1 MKNVTVIMT
10 AIAAAFCLIVLGA
23 YLYQTAPEK
32 DTPNLPETELETE
45 LQTLAEQP
53 VVALLD
59 DQPDADISS
68 ATIADE
74 MPVPE
79 LAPVFVSLDLVNVSP
94 DGVVVLSGQS
104 NAGNL
109 IEIYDGD
116 HLIASASANGKGDW
130 VAVPDMLL
138 TPGTYL
144 LTATTTTED
153 GDVILSDRAVVIVI
167 PQDTDTPP
175 LVALVPVNEAVDMQA
190 ELLQSPLTEDA
201 KDSVISITDAPV
213 LTVDPNVPAELV
225 ADPSLPPRVTIRMI
239 DALTDNRMAVSG
251 FRQGTGNIAV
261 MIDDVS
267 AQLSLSPEGYLAEAI
282 IPDADQFPV
291 AVAMTDDN
299 GETLASARII
309 LNKSKLDETLS
320 GNALV
325 VVQKGDALWRIA
337 YRTYGEGIRYV
348 DIYSSNAGE
357 IKNPDLI
364 YPDQIFI
371 IPNQ

>member
-10 AIAAAFCLIVLGA
+10 AIAAAFCLIILGA

-32 DTPNLPETELETE
+32 DTPNLPETELEAE
-45 LQTLAEQP
+45 LETLAEQP
-53 VVALLD
+53 AVVLSD
-59 DQPDADISS
+59 DQPDADIDP

-74 MPVPE
+74 TLISEP
-79 LAPVFVSLDLVNVSP
+79 APVFVSLDLVNVSP

-116 HLIASASANGKGDW
+116 NLIASASANGKGDW
-130 VAVPDMLL
+130 VAVPDMALA
-138 TPGTYL
+138 PGTYL
-144 LTATTTTED
+144 LTVTTTTED

-167 PQDTDTPP
+167 PNDADTPP

-201 KDSVISITDAPV
+201 KDSVISVTDAPV
-213 LTVDPNVPAELV
+213 LTVDPTVPVELV
-225 ADPSLPPRVTIRMI
+225 ADPSLPPQVTIRMI

-261 MIDDVS
+261 MIDDIS
-267 AQLSLSPEGYLAEAI
+267 AQVSISPEGYLAEAI

-291 AVAMTDDN
+291 TVVMTDDN

-309 LNKSKLDETLS
+309 LNKAKLDETLS

>member
-1 MKNVTVIMT
+1 MKNLTVIMT
-10 AIAAAFCLIVLGA
+10 AITAAFCLIILGI
-23 YLYQTAPEK
+23 YLYQTTPEK
-32 DTPNLPETELETE
+32 DTPNLPETELEA
-45 LQTLAEQP
+45 LDEQP
-53 VVALLD
+53 AIVLLD
-59 DQPDADISS
+59 DQPDADINP
-68 ATIADE
+68 AANADKMPIAE
-74 MPVPE
+74 PIS
-79 LAPVFVSLDLVNVSP
+79 VFVSLDLVNVSP
-94 DGVVVLSGQS
+94 DGIVVLSGQS

-130 VAVPDMLL
+130 VAVPDMPLA
-138 TPGTYL
+138 PGTYL

-153 GDVILSDRAVVIVI
+153 EDVILSDRAVVIVI
-167 PQDTDTPP
+167 PEDADTAP
-175 LVALVPVNEAVDMQA
+175 LVALVPVNEAIEMQA
-190 ELLQSPLTEDA
+190 ELLQSPLTADA
-201 KDSVISITDAPV
+201 KDSVISVTDAPV
-213 LTVDPNVPAELV
+213 LTVDPTVPAELV
-225 ADPSLPPRVTIRMI
+225 ADPSLPPQVTIRMI

-251 FRQGTGNIAV
+251 FRQGTGNITV
-261 MIDDVS
+261 MIDDIS
-267 AQLSLSPEGYLAEAI
+267 AQLSLSPEGYLAEGI
-282 IPDADQFPV
+282 IPDRDAFPV
-291 AVAMTDDN
+291 TVVMTDDN
-299 GETLASARII
+299 GNTLASARII

-337 YRTYGEGIRYV
+337 YLTYGAGIRYV

>member
-10 AIAAAFCLIVLGA
+10 AIAAAFCLIILGV

-32 DTPNLPETELETE
+32 DTPNLPETELEAE
-45 LQTLAEQP
+45 LETLAEQP
-53 VVALLD
+53 AVVLSD
-59 DQPDADISS
+59 DQPDADIDP

-74 MPVPE
+74 TLISEP
-79 LAPVFVSLDLVNVSP
+79 APVFVSLDLVNVSP

-116 HLIASASANGKGDW
+116 NLIASASANGKGDW
-130 VAVPDMLL
+130 VAVPDMALA
-138 TPGTYL
+138 PGTYL
-144 LTATTTTED
+144 LTVTTTTED

-167 PQDTDTPP
+167 PNDADTPP

-190 ELLQSPLTEDA
+190 ELLQSPFTEDA
-201 KDSVISITDAPV
+201 KDSVISVTDAPV
-213 LTVDPNVPAELV
+213 LTVDPTVPVELV
-225 ADPSLPPRVTIRMI
+225 ADPSLPPQVTIRMI

-261 MIDDVS
+261 MIDDIS
-267 AQLSLSPEGYLAEAI
+267 AQVSISPEGYLAEAI

-309 LNKSKLDETLS
+309 LNKAKLDETLS

>member
-32 DTPNLPETELETE
+32 DTPNLPETELENE
-45 LQTLAEQP
+45 LETLAEQP
-53 VVALLD
+53 AVALSD
-59 DQPDADISS
+59 DQPDADIAS

-79 LAPVFVSLDLVNVSP
+79 PAPVFVSLDLVNVSP

-261 MIDDVS
+261 MIDDIS

>member
-10 AIAAAFCLIVLGA
+10 AIAAAFCLIILGA

-32 DTPNLPETELETE
+32 DTPNLPETELEAE
-45 LQTLAEQP
+45 LETLAEQP
-53 VVALLD
+53 AVVLSD
-59 DQPDADISS
+59 DQPDADIDP

-74 MPVPE
+74 TLISEP
-79 LAPVFVSLDLVNVSP
+79 APVFVSLDLVNVSP

-116 HLIASASANGKGDW
+116 NLIASASANGKGDW
-130 VAVPDMLL
+130 VAVPDMALA
-138 TPGTYL
+138 PGTYL

-167 PQDTDTPP
+167 PNDADTPP

-201 KDSVISITDAPV
+201 KDSVISVTDVPV
-213 LTVDPNVPAELV
+213 LTVDPTVPVELV
-225 ADPSLPPRVTIRMI
+225 ADPSLPPQVTIRMI

-261 MIDDVS
+261 MIDDIS
-267 AQLSLSPEGYLAEAI
+267 AQVSISPEGYLAEAI
-282 IPDADQFPV
+282 IPDRDAFPV
-291 AVAMTDDN
+291 TVVMTDNN
-299 GETLASARII
+299 GNTLASARII
-309 LNKSKLDETLS
+309 LNKAKLDETLS

>member
-10 AIAAAFCLIVLGA
+10 AIAAAFCLIILGA

-32 DTPNLPETELETE
+32 DTPNLPETELET
-45 LQTLAEQP
+45 LAEQP
-53 VVALLD
+53 AVVLSD
-59 DQPDADISS
+59 DQPDADIDP

-74 MPVPE
+74 TLISEP
-79 LAPVFVSLDLVNVSP
+79 APVFVSLDLVNVSP

-109 IEIYDGD
+109 IEIYNGD
-116 HLIASASANGKGDW
+116 NLIASASANGKGDW
-130 VAVPDMLL
+130 VAVPDMALA
-138 TPGTYL
+138 PGTYL
-144 LTATTTTED
+144 LTVTTTTED

-167 PQDTDTPP
+167 PNDADTPP

-201 KDSVISITDAPV
+201 KDSVISVTDVPV
-213 LTVDPNVPAELV
+213 LTVDPTVPVELV
-225 ADPSLPPRVTIRMI
+225 ADPSLPPQVTIRMI

-261 MIDDVS
+261 MIDDIS
-267 AQLSLSPEGYLAEAI
+267 AQVSISPEGYLAEAI

-309 LNKSKLDETLS
+309 LNKAKLDETLS

>member
-1 MKNVTVIMT
+1 MKNVTVVMT

-45 LQTLAEQP
+45 LETLAEQP
-53 VVALLD
+53 ELALSD
-59 DQPDADISS
+59 DQPDADIAS

-79 LAPVFVSLDLVNVSP
+79 PAPVFVSLDLVNVSP

-213 LTVDPNVPAELV
+213 LTVDTNVPAELV

-261 MIDDVS
+261 IIDDIS

>member
-45 LQTLAEQP
+45 LETLAEQP
-53 VVALLD
+53 AVALSD
-59 DQPDADISS
+59 DQPDADIAS

-79 LAPVFVSLDLVNVSP
+79 PAPVFVSLDLVNVSP

-261 MIDDVS
+261 MIDDIS

-309 LNKSKLDETLS
+309 LNKSKLHETLS

>member
-1 MKNVTVIMT
+1 MKNLTVIMT
-10 AIAAAFCLIVLGA
+10 AIAAAFCLIILGI

-32 DTPNLPETELETE
+32 DTPNLPETELEIE
-45 LQTLAEQP
+45 LETLDEQP
-53 VVALLD
+53 AIVLPD
-59 DQPDADISS
+59 NQPDADINP
-68 ATIADE
+68 AANPDE
-74 MPVPE
+74 MPIAEPI
-79 LAPVFVSLDLVNVSP
+79 PVFVSLDLVNVSP

-116 HLIASASANGKGDW
+116 HLISSASANGKGDW
-130 VAVPDMLL
+130 VAVPDMPLA
-138 TPGTYL
+138 PGTYL

-167 PQDTDTPP
+167 PEDADTAP
-175 LVALVPVNEAVDMQA
+175 LVALVPVNEAVEMQA
-190 ELLQSPLTEDA
+190 ELLQSPLTTDA
-201 KDSVISITDAPV
+201 KDSVISVTDAPV
-213 LTVDPNVPAELV
+213 LTVDPTVSAELV

-251 FRQGTGNIAV
+251 FRQGTGNITV
-261 MIDDVS
+261 MIDDIS
-267 AQLSLSPEGYLAEAI
+267 AQLSLSPEGYLAEGI
-282 IPDADQFPV
+282 IPDRDAFPV
-291 AVAMTDDN
+291 TVVMTDDN
-299 GETLASARII
+299 GNTLASARII

-337 YRTYGEGIRYV
+337 YRTYGAWIRYV

>member
-1 MKNVTVIMT
+1 MKNVTVMMT
-10 AIAAAFCLIVLGA
+10 AIAAAFCLIILGA

-32 DTPNLPETELETE
+32 DTPNLPETELEAE
-45 LQTLAEQP
+45 LETLAEQP
-53 VVALLD
+53 VVALSD
-59 DQPDADISS
+59 DQPDADIDP

-74 MPVPE
+74 TPISEP
-79 LAPVFVSLDLVNVSP
+79 APVFVSLDLINVSP
-94 DGVVVLSGQS
+94 DGIVVLSGQS

-109 IEIYDGD
+109 IEIYNGD
-116 HLIASASANGKGDW
+116 NLIASTSANGKGDW
-130 VAVPDMLL
+130 VAVPDMALP
-138 TPGTYL
+138 PGTYL

-167 PQDTDTPP
+167 PNDADTPP
-175 LVALVPVNEAVDMQA
+175 LVALVPVNEAADMQA
-190 ELLQSPLTEDA
+190 ELLQSPLTAAAE
-201 KDSVISITDAPV
+201 DSVISVTDAPV
-213 LTVDPNVPAELV
+213 LTVDPTVPVELV

-261 MIDDVS
+261 MIDDIS
-267 AQLSLSPEGYLAEAI
+267 AQVSISPEGYLAEAI

-291 AVAMTDDN
+291 AVAMTDEN

-309 LNKSKLDETLS
+309 LNKAKLDETLS